1 MPAVSEGNN
10 EDVERLDMNR
20 EISALANLRASS
32 PQPPSLEK
40 SLGEMGSLEARLA
53 RGKKE
58 IRKTQRLR
66 FEVFYKEGGAIA
78 DVQTAFMRRDAD
90 KFDKY
95 CDHLIVIDHAWK
107 NKFGKVKP
115 KIVGAYRLLRG
126 DMAQNAGGF
135 YSAGEYDLA
144 PLLARHA
151 DKRILE
157 LGRSCVLESHRS
169 KRAIELLWRG
179 LLAYIRAHQ
188 IDVLIGCASFPG
200 VSPRAH
206 AEALSY
212 LAHYAGAQGEW
223 RVRAHSDLYLPM
235 ATISRELLDEKSARE
250 SLSPLIKGYLRLGAR
265 FGEGAVVD
273 IKFNTTDVFVIMPV
287 DRIGARYIDYL
298 STPELRVTP
307 ESVFA
312 KSVATKQPRGHWRG
326 SRNAPL

>member
-1 MPAVSEGNN
+1 
-10 EDVERLDMNR
+10 MNR
-20 EISALANLRASS
+20 GTAALANSWALP
-32 PQPPSLEK
+32 PQLPPLEK

-53 RGKKE
+53 RGKKD
-58 IRKTQRLR
+58 IRRTQRLR
-66 FEVFYKEGGAIA
+66 FEVFYKEGGAIP
-78 DVQTAFMRRDAD
+78 DVQTAFTRRDAD
-90 KFDKY
+90 KFDKF

-115 KIVGAYRLLRG
+115 KVVGAYRLLRD

-151 DKRILE
+151 GKRILE

-179 LLAYIRAHQ
+179 LLAYIRAHR

-200 VSPRAH
+200 VSPHAH

-212 LAHYAGAQGEW
+212 LAHYAGAEGEW

-235 ATISRELLDEKSARE
+235 AMISRDLLDEKRARA

-265 FGEGAVVD
+265 FGDGAVID
-273 IKFNTTDVFVIMPV
+273 IKFNTTDVFVIMPI
-287 DRIGARYIDYL
+287 DRIGARYLDYF
-298 STPELRVTP
+298 SAPERR
-307 ESVFA
+307 A
-312 KSVATKQPRGHWRG
+312 A
-326 SRNAPL
+326 